1 MVPEKQIDI
10 FNEQQMLQTFIE
22 SVEYRVARNREELE
36 AAYALVYKEYLK
48 RGYIKPDG
56 KPLKLS
62 IFNAL
67 PQTTTFIALM
77 DNQLVATATV
87 VPDSH
92 LGLPMDKIY
101 HEELCLLRQRSGKIC
116 EVSMLASDTE
126 FFQNG
131 VSMMLN
137 AKKLFFIF
145 NLFKIIF
152 DYARELAKLDYF
164 CITINPKH
172 NLTYE
177 YILFKDLGG
186 GLKEYDTVNNAPAL
200 AKYLDLRSAKEECQ
214 KLNKPGLYQMFF
226 VRRTH
231 PENFACKAILSPADL
246 KYFFVDKTDI
256 FKQAASLQMA
266 YLESCYPAYDFS
278 KIMQS
283 A

>member
-1 MVPEKQIDI
+1 MDQEKQIDI
-10 FNEQQMLQTFIE
+10 FNNQQMLQTFIE
-22 SVEYRVARNREELE
+22 SVEYRVARTRGELE

-48 RGYIKPDG
+48 RDYIKHEG
-56 KPLKLS
+56 EYLKLS

-67 PQTTTFIALM
+67 PQTTTFIALL
-77 DNQLVATATV
+77 DKQLVATATV
-87 VPDSH
+87 VPDSP

-101 HEELCLLRQRSGKIC
+101 HEELCLLRQRSEKIC

-126 FFQNG
+126 LFQG
-131 VSMMLN
+131 GLSMMLN

-152 DYARELAKLDYF
+152 DYAREVAKLDYM

-186 GLKEYDTVNNAPAL
+186 LKVYDTVNNAPAI
-200 AKYLDLRSAKEECQ
+200 AKYLDLNASKEECQ

-226 VRRTH
+226 VHRTH
-231 PENFACKAILSPADL
+231 PENLASKAILSPADL
-246 KYFFVDKTDI
+246 KYFFVDKANI
-256 FKQAASLQMA
+256 FKQATSIQMA
-266 YLESCYPAYDFS
+266 HLKSCYPAYDFS

>member
-1 MVPEKQIDI
+1 MDPEKQIDI
-10 FNEQQMLQTFIE
+10 FNEQQLLQTFVEKI
-22 SVEYRVARNREELE
+22 EYRVARTRQDLE
-36 AAYALVYKEYLK
+36 AAYSLVYKEYLK

-56 KPLKLS
+56 EPLKLS

-67 PQTTTFIALM
+67 PQTTTFIALL
-77 DNQLVATATV
+77 DNKIVATATV
-87 VPDSH
+87 VPDSP

-101 HEELCLLRQRSGKIC
+101 HEELCLLRQRSDKIC
-116 EVSMLASDTE
+116 EVSMLASDTQL
-126 FFQNG
+126 FQGG

-152 DYARELAKLDYF
+152 DYARELAKLDYI
-164 CITINPKH
+164 CVTINPKH
-172 NLTYE
+172 KLTYE

-186 GLKEYDTVNNAPAL
+186 LKQYDTVNNAPAI
-200 AKYLDLRSAKEECQ
+200 AKYLDLESSKEECQ

-231 PENFACKAILSPADL
+231 PEHFARKAVLSPADL

-256 FKQAASLQMA
+256 FKEAAGIQMA
-266 YLESCYPAYDFS
+266 YIKSCYPAYDFS
-278 KIMQS
+278 QIMQS

>member
-1 MVPEKQIDI
+1 MDPEKQIDI
-10 FNEQQMLQTFIE
+10 FNEQQLPQTLVE
-22 SVEYRVARNREELE
+22 NVEYRVARTREELE
-36 AAYALVYKEYLK
+36 AAYSLVYREYFK
-48 RGYIKPDG
+48 RGYIKLDG
-56 KPLKLS
+56 ERLKLS

-67 PQTTTFIALM
+67 PQTTTFIALL
-77 DNQLVATATV
+77 DNRIVATATV
-87 VPDSH
+87 VPDSP

-101 HEELCLLRQRSGKIC
+101 HEEVCLLRQTSDKIC

-126 FFQNG
+126 LFQGG

-152 DYARELAKLDYF
+152 DYARELAKLNYI

-177 YILFKDLGG
+177 YILFRDLGG
-186 GLKEYDTVNNAPAL
+186 LKQYDTVNNAPAI
-200 AKYLDLRSAKEECQ
+200 AKYLDLEASKAECQ
-214 KLNKPGLYQMFF
+214 RLNKPGLYQMFF

-231 PENFACKAILSPADL
+231 PEHFARKAFLSPADL

-256 FKQAASLQMA
+256 FKRAASIQIAHLK
-266 YLESCYPAYDFS
+266 SCYPAYDFS
-278 KIMQS
+278 KIMQGV
-283 A
+283 

>member
-1 MVPEKQIDI
+1 MDPEKQIDI
-10 FNEQQMLQTFIE
+10 FNEEQLLQTFIE
-22 SVEYRVARNREELE
+22 SVEYRVAHTREELE

-56 KPLKLS
+56 EPLKLS

-77 DNQLVATATV
+77 DKQLVATATV
-87 VPDSH
+87 VPDSP

-101 HEELCLLRQRSGKIC
+101 HEELCLLRQRSNKIC

-126 FFQNG
+126 LFQSG
-131 VSMMLN
+131 ISVMLN

-145 NLFKIIF
+145 NLFKILF
-152 DYARELAKLDYF
+152 DYARELAKLDYI

-186 GLKEYDTVNNAPAL
+186 LKEYDTVNNAPAI
-200 AKYLDLRSAKEECQ
+200 AKYLDLKSSKEECQ

-231 PENFACKAILSPADL
+231 PQNFARKVVLSPADL
-246 KYFFVDKTDI
+246 KYFFQDKTDT
-256 FKQAASLQMA
+256 FKKAANIQMA
-266 YLESCYPAYDFS
+266 YIKSCYPAYDFS
-278 KIMQS
+278 QIMQTG
-283 A
+283 

>member
-1 MVPEKQIDI
+1 MDPEKHIDI
-10 FNEQQMLQTFIE
+10 FNEEQLLQTFIE
-22 SVEYRVARNREELE
+22 SVEYRVAHTREELE
-36 AAYALVYKEYLK
+36 AAYVLVYKEYLK

-56 KPLKLS
+56 EPLKLS

-77 DNQLVATATV
+77 DKQLVATATV
-87 VPDSH
+87 VPDSP

-101 HEELCLLRQRSGKIC
+101 HEELCLLRQRSNKIC

-126 FFQNG
+126 LFQSG
-131 VSMMLN
+131 ISVMLN

-152 DYARELAKLDYF
+152 DYARELAKLDYI

-186 GLKEYDTVNNAPAL
+186 LKEYDTVNNAPAI
-200 AKYLDLRSAKEECQ
+200 AKYLDLKSSKEECQ

-231 PENFACKAILSPADL
+231 PQNFARKAVLSPADL
-246 KYFFVDKTDI
+246 KYFFQDKTDT
-256 FKQAASLQMA
+256 FKKTANIQMA
-266 YLESCYPAYDFS
+266 YIKSCYPAYDFS
-278 KIMQS
+278 QIMQTG
-283 A
+283 